1 MLGLMLQLESF
12 RQRLRKRILPMIGSN
27 DYHLVGTV
35 LALILSSGTLIT
47 GFTIAPVSLPGIEF
61 SFLTFVT
68 GIIAILSVILWPVGL
83 VLLQSEQVSLLTKQ
97 IIYYKFETPIR
108 TQSKLLI
115 LQQPQYGQLILLP
128 LPEFSDKGSLAVVLW
143 GRAKLLCMK
152 QSARASKWLSS
163 FFNACGRD
171 PSSTVSLA
179 PSSFVCYLLI
189 NVKATVNS
197 HRKSITLLQ
206 AGPASTNIAHAN
218 GAGTPF
224 YGRTAKF

>member
-83 VLLQSEQVSLLTKQ
+83 VLL
-97 IIYYKFETPIR
+97 
-108 TQSKLLI
+108 
-115 LQQPQYGQLILLP
+115 
-128 LPEFSDKGSLAVVLW
+128 
-143 GRAKLLCMK
+143 
-152 QSARASKWLSS
+152 
-163 FFNACGRD
+163 
-171 PSSTVSLA
+171 
-179 PSSFVCYLLI
+179 
-189 NVKATVNS
+189 
-197 HRKSITLLQ
+197 
-206 AGPASTNIAHAN
+206 
-218 GAGTPF
+218 
-224 YGRTAKF
+224 